1 MGSEMIPSY
10 DEIDVK
16 SARTNYSSLQH
27 GAHALI
33 WAKTET
39 RLFGK
44 HPIKALALMTLRFDG
59 TFGFPGG
66 YIDVGETIEEGLSR
80 ELREE
85 IGLDSAQLVITPDDQ
100 LCSHL
105 VTNRHQGSNLCLHFF
120 IKEVTEEFYLNIEKN
135 VLGAAEYGLE
145 TLGITRV
152 PLYTL
157 SNERGFPSFLK
168 NSFIGNSKEQ
178 LIKALEFA
186 KMMPTEF
193 QMKTE

>member
-1 MGSEMIPSY
+1 MIPSY
-10 DEIDVK
+10 DEIDIK
-16 SARTNYSSLQH
+16 TARSNYSSIKH
-27 GAHALI
+27 GAHVLI
-33 WAKTET
+33 WARTET

-44 HPIKALALMTLRFDG
+44 HPMRALALMTLRFDG

-66 YIDVGETIEEGLSR
+66 YIDDGETIEEGLSR

-85 IGLDSAQLVITPDDQ
+85 IGLDPAQLVITPEDQ

-105 VTNRHQGSNLCLHFF
+105 VTNHHGHQGSNLCLHFF
-120 IKEVTEEFYLNIEKN
+120 VKEVTEEFYLSIEKN
-135 VLGAAEYGLE
+135 ILGAAEYGLE

-157 SNERGFPSFLK
+157 SNERGFPGFLK
-168 NSFIGNSKEQ
+168 NSFVGNSKEQ

-193 QMKTE
+193 QKKTE